1 MLIDA
6 AQSEEVRVVVV
17 DNDRIEE
24 LEIESMSKEQLRG
37 NVYIAEVS
45 RVEPSLQAAFV
56 NFGSDRNGFLAFSE
70 IHPQYFDV
78 PEDEKKALLEELD
91 AIAERRKARARRLNG
106 EDNDVE
112 TSEPNSTKKADSD
125 SKAPAAKSTD
135 DNSAE
140 DDKNKRRK
148 SSARKQKST
157 PKTEEAPKTESA
169 TKEEETKKPVP
180 TETKEA
186 PKVADKPKAE
196 PKAAKPVTPAV
207 EVKEEAKP
215 VVVREPIEGIQVTE
229 IAAAPDVEY
238 APVADDNRDASKDK
252 AKGVKQVEA
261 PALKTSG
268 IVVEKISEDGSSDVK
283 ETKAKEKPIAA
294 DVKEEMVEEAV
305 EVPKEDS
312 TKPKQRR
319 RSPSRKSAPR
329 KAESKDEASETE
341 STNSKT
347 ETKEEAPK
355 KHSKPAHAKKAKP
368 SKEEPEQLEEEII
381 EEIDAAIEAE
391 DEAKKSGKRT
401 PKRTSSRRKMEERL
415 EKRHEA
421 QKAKESSKEEDLE
434 EELEVQAKERPVP
447 IHRRYNIADVI
458 KPGQKIVVQV
468 MKETRGNKGAALT
481 TNVSLPGRFTV
492 LMPTTP
498 YAGGISRKIS
508 DYEDRKALKE
518 AYNQIDIPERMGLIV
533 RTAGVGQNADSLRK
547 DMNHLM
553 SHWNNIQQSFA
564 KDRAPKL
571 VHEDSS
577 IVVRS
582 LRDMMSDDIGEVIIS
597 GRKAYNQAKSYCN
610 ALIPEK
616 SKDIKEH
623 RAQLPIFS
631 AYKVESLLHELAH
644 TRADLPSGGY
654 LIINPT
660 EALVSIDVNSGRSTG
675 ESNVENTAI
684 HTNIEAAE
692 EVARQLR
699 LRDLSGL
706 VVIDFIDM
714 DDRRNEKKVERK
726 LRECLRKD
734 RARTQTA
741 HISDFGLLEMSRQR
755 LRPSI
760 GETSFDTCPHCNGK
774 GLIRSSASAALMIM
788 RDMQEELVK
797 AKHAHKVIV
806 TTSSKVSLYMLNH
819 KRKLIQELEE
829 KYDTEFIFQGND
841 RFVAPDYRMEVL
853 RQVGRNEKSHV
864 VERILRED
872 EEGLTPSARRRQR
885 QEAKQRHDTPKV
897 EQDAKD
903 TSPDTRD
910 NDKKTK
916 EVPED
921 RPRTPSTSQD
931 RKDKSKAKKG
941 GRNRRRGQ
949 ENIEATDSIGSKE
962 EAASAPTPQE
972 ASSEETQP
980 QSESKTRKPRGKRRS
995 SKEQR
1000 QSHKQEQAAP
1010 QGSEQQPEPAAQ
1022 PQTSTPEISATAQQ
1036 SEGLAEQNSSNKE
1049 ESSKPRRRRGYL
1061 RRGQKPDAKKTETE
1075 VNFDAKPEQAP
1086 AETVKESEDKPKK
1099 RRGRPPKKAVEATET
1114 PADTSTTEVKP
1125 ENAAEKPKKRRGRPP
1140 KKKVDDVA

>member
-24 LEIESMSKEQLRG
+24 LEIESTSKEQLRG

-91 AIAERRKARARRLNG
+91 AIADRRKARARRLNG
-106 EDNDVE
+106 EDTDIEHNEDTTEDFVEDVDHEDESSIDAESND
-112 TSEPNSTKKADSD
+112 
-125 SKAPAAKSTD
+125 
-135 DNSAE
+135 
-140 DDKNKRRK
+140 NKPKHRK
-148 SSARKQKST
+148 TSARKQKTSHKT
-157 PKTEEAPKTESA
+157 DEQTEATEEVTPEQPSA
-169 TKEEETKKPVP
+169 KEEVAIV
-180 TETKEA
+180 EA
-186 PKVADKPKAE
+186 PQKEVTKPAA
-196 PKAAKPVTPAV
+196 PQKAAK
-207 EVKEEAKP
+207 
-215 VVVREPIEGIQVTE
+215 GIQVTE
-229 IAAAPDVEY
+229 IAAAPDVAY
-238 APVADDNRDASKDK
+238 QPKADENRDETKDK

-268 IVVEKISEDGSSDVK
+268 IVVETISEDGSSEVK

-294 DVKEEMVEEAV
+294 DVKEEMVEEAL
-305 EVPKEDS
+305 EEPKAEKPQDK
-312 TKPKQRR
+312 KPKRR
-319 RSPSRKSAPR
+319 RSPARKLAKKKDDENKVETSTEATSESDDAKEASSKSAKPFSP
-329 KAESKDEASETE
+329 KHEK
-341 STNSKT
+341 N
-347 ETKEEAPK
+347 EEA
-355 KHSKPAHAKKAKP
+355 
-368 SKEEPEQLEEEII
+368 EEQLEEEII
-381 EEIDAAIEAE
+381 DEIDAAIEAE
-391 DEAKKSGKRT
+391 DNAKKSGKRI
-401 PKRTSSRRKMEERL
+401 PKRTSSHRKMEERM

-421 QKAKESSKEEDLE
+421 QKAQAMSKEEELE
-434 EELEVQAKERPVP
+434 EELEEQAKERPVP

-458 KPGQKIVVQV
+458 KPGQKIIVQV

-533 RTAGVGQNADSLRK
+533 RTAGVGQNADALRK

-564 KDRAPKL
+564 KERAPKL

-582 LRDMMSDDIGEVIIS
+582 LRDMMSDDIEEVIIS

-616 SKDIKEH
+616 SQDIKEH

-631 AYKVESLLHELAH
+631 TYKVEGLLHELAH

-675 ESNVENTAI
+675 EANVESTAL
-684 HTNIEAAE
+684 HTNLEAAE

-774 GLIRSSASAALMIM
+774 GLVRSNASAALMIL

-797 AKHAHKVIV
+797 AKHAHKVII
-806 TTSSKVSLYMLNH
+806 TTSSKVSLYILNH
-819 KRKLIQELEE
+819 KRKLLQELEE
-829 KYDTEFIFQGND
+829 KYDTEFVFQGND

-885 QEAKQRHDTPKV
+885 QEAKQRHESPKSEEV
-897 EQDAKD
+897 SESKLIQQTAHTQNQEQEQ
-903 TSPDTRD
+903 S
-910 NDKKTK
+910 TK
-916 EVPED
+916 EVAGD
-921 RPRTPSTSQD
+921 RPRTPSHGKD
-931 RKDKSKAKKG
+931 RKEKGRKG
-941 GRNRRRGQ
+941 GRYRRRWS
-949 ENIEATDSIGSKE
+949 ETDETSTDSGTQE
-962 EAASAPTPQE
+962 EGTENAQAQE
-972 ASSEETQP
+972 VSSQ
-980 QSESKTRKPRGKRRS
+980 ESKQPEQKAQKPRGKRRS
-995 SKEQR
+995 
-1000 QSHKQEQAAP
+1000 HK
-1010 QGSEQQPEPAAQ
+1010 EQQPRTQQ
-1022 PQTSTPEISATAQQ
+1022 PTQREEQSDAPAQQ
-1036 SEGLAEQNSSNKE
+1036 SPTSSEPSAPAQQQSESLEAE
-1049 ESSKPRRRRGYL
+1049 KPKRARRGYL
-1061 RRGQKPDAKKTETE
+1061 RRGKKTDEVKTGEISTETTVEAKAETVNSTDEKPKRRGRPAKKTVENTTE
-1075 VNFDAKPEQAP
+1075 GNSTEQ
-1086 AETVKESEDKPKK
+1086 PKK
-1099 RRGRPPKKAVEATET
+1099 RRGRPPKKIV
-1114 PADTSTTEVKP
+1114 DEV
-1125 ENAAEKPKKRRGRPP
+1125 A
-1140 KKKVDDVA
+1140 